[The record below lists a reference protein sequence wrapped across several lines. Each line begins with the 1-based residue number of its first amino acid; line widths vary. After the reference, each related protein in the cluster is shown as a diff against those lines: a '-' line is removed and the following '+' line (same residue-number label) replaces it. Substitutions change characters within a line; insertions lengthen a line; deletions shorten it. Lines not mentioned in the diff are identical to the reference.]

1 MPQTLRLLNGVETS
15 LLTSRKNAI
24 ARNLSMLLTAE
35 ERLEFL
41 YLTFYSAY
49 PTAAE
54 KSAFLPEVD
63 TFASTQTFAR
73 AILTSNRFL
82 FVQ

>member
-1 MPQTLRLLNGVETS
+1 
-15 LLTSRKNAI
+15 
-24 ARNLSMLLTAE
+24 MLLTAE
-35 ERLEFL
+35 ERQEFL

-63 TFASTQTFAR
+63 TLASTQTFAR